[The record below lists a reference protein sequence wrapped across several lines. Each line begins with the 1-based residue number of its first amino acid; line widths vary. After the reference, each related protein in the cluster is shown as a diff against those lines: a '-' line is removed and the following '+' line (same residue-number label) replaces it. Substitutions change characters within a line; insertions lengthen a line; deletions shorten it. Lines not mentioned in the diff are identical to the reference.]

1 MISDSISFHLLQRLK
16 AGVASMTD
24 ASRALVSEFVRSQ
37 QVEHSA
43 AFMGKNGQPDLY
55 YTSFGWLL
63 SYVLDIPLPAAERKA
78 FLEEHPSAN
87 GDLIHEAA
95 LVRCLLLHR
104 LMMKGGKLLALLTH
118 AAPALLPLSSYSV
131 PQNDAQCPYTQ
142 FVWLSL
148 LEDAGYSLPK
158 ADEVLRALDDYR
170 TEDGG
175 YANVKAAKTAT
186 LNATA
191 AALAV
196 RGRLTGWQSDTDL
209 EALRRLQDTMG
220 GFRASALA
228 PIPDLLSTATALF
241 VLRSYHVRPLYDTSA
256 FVEAHWL
263 EQGGFSATL
272 LDDDSDV
279 EYVFYGLL
287 AL

>member
-1 MISDSISFHLLQRLK
+1 
-16 AGVASMTD
+16 MTD
-24 ASRALVSEFVRSQ
+24 ASRAVVSEFVRSQ

-63 SYVLDIPLPAAERKA
+63 SYVLDIPLPASERKS

-95 LVRCLLLHR
+95 LVRCQLLHR
-104 LMMKGGKLLALLTH
+104 LMMRGGILLALLPH
-118 AAPALLPLSSYSV
+118 IAPALLPLSSYSV
-131 PQNDAQCPYTQ
+131 PQNDPQCPYTQ

-148 LEDAGYSLPK
+148 LEDAGCSLPK
-158 ADEVLRALDDYR
+158 AEEVLKALDGYR
-170 TEDGG
+170 TDDGG

-196 RGRLTGWQSDTDL
+196 RGRLTGWQSDTDGTYPRL
-209 EALRRLQDTMG
+209 ALHRYSSLRSSLLSC
-220 GFRASALA
+220 ASAL
-228 PIPDLLSTATALF
+228 
-241 VLRSYHVRPLYDTSA
+241 
-256 FVEAHWL
+256 
-263 EQGGFSATL
+263 
-272 LDDDSDV
+272 
-279 EYVFYGLL
+279 
-287 AL
+287 

>member
-1 MISDSISFHLLQRLK
+1 
-16 AGVASMTD
+16 MTD
-24 ASRALVSEFVRSQ
+24 ASRVVVSKFVRSQ
-37 QVEHSA
+37 RVEHSA
-43 AFMGKNGQPDLY
+43 AFMG
-55 YTSFGWLL
+55 
-63 SYVLDIPLPAAERKA
+63 KA

-95 LVRCLLLHR
+95 LVRCQLLHR
-104 LMMKGGKLLALLTH
+104 LMMKGGKLLALLPH

-148 LEDAGYSLPK
+148 LEDAGCSLPK
-158 ADEVLRALDDYR
+158 AEEVLRALDDYR

-196 RGRLTGWQSDTDL
+196 RGRLTGWQNDTDL
-209 EALRRLQDTMG
+209 EALQRLQDTMG

-228 PIPDLLSTATALF
+228 PIPTCSPLRRLSSFFAPIMCVRSMTLRHSLRRTGWNKEGSLLLYWTMTAMWNMCSTDCWHYESEKRKVKSEEWLRQNRSLRRKGK
-241 VLRSYHVRPLYDTSA
+241 VLAKARIS
-256 FVEAHWL
+256 
-263 EQGGFSATL
+263 
-272 LDDDSDV
+272 
-279 EYVFYGLL
+279 
-287 AL
+287 

>member
-1 MISDSISFHLLQRLK
+1 MSN
-16 AGVASMTD
+16 
-24 ASRALVSEFVRSQ
+24 ASRALVSQFVRSQ
-37 QVEHSA
+37 RVNHSA
-43 AFMGKNGQPDLY
+43 AFMGKNGQADVY

-63 SYVLDIPLPAAERKA
+63 SYVLDIPLPTQERKA
-78 FLEEHPSAN
+78 FLIEHPSAH

-95 LVRCLLLHR
+95 LVRCRLLHR
-104 LMMKGGKLLALLTH
+104 LMMRGGSLLTLLSH
-118 AAPALLPLSSYSV
+118 FPTALHPLSAYSV
-131 PQNDAQCPYTQ
+131 PQNDPQCPYTQ
-142 FVWLSL
+142 FIWLSL
-148 LEDAGYSLPK
+148 LEDAGSVLPK
-158 ADEVLRALDDYR
+158 AAEVLKSLDDYR

-196 RGRLTGWQSDTDL
+196 RGRLTGWRMDDDV
-209 EALRRLQDTMG
+209 EALRRMQDSMG
-220 GFRASALA
+220 GFRSSALA

-241 VLRSYHVRPLYDTSA
+241 VLRSYRVRPIYDTSA